1 MHCDCVRLPGTF
13 RCFGPPEN
21 SAQQCLF
28 AGPDLQVLSVAIRYT
43 AGFAR
48 STYGD
53 INSTFNGQFPPVPL
67 VPADSAVGGID
78 KALPLFD

>member
-1 MHCDCVRLPGTF
+1 MTDVWLMVLG
-13 RCFGPPEN
+13 G
-21 SAQQCLF
+21 L
-28 AGPDLQVLSVAIRYT
+28 GLYLQVLSVAIRYT